1 LAAPSPA
8 VAEAFAGR
16 SRACIPMGRF
26 AEPSEIANCV
36 VFLASD
42 EASYITGS
50 DLVSMEA

>member
-1 LAAPSPA
+1 LPG
-8 VAEAFAGR
+8 VRGRAFRWA
-16 SRACIPMGRF
+16 F
-26 AEPSEIANCV
+26 AEPPEIANCV